1 MGSASPSAKRAP
13 RTARPRKERLVTKVA
28 RLAAFLCVVSLALAA
43 VAAHRAHADVEDAA
57 LSLGDELGKLG
68 EAGEARAIRLNGQ
81 SVHVAASTEDVAI
94 GDALDRFEAYC
105 RGGSA
110 GLADGF
116 DELPESVRS
125 RVPPSAGR
133 RAAAGILREETASRG
148 VVACVVRPDGEAEGG
163 VLDLVDRLGT
173 LAESGDLSALGHL
186 RYFHVRATAKGRSHV
201 VAAWTDGP
209 FLLSA
214 MFPDAGDA
222 PGADPRFAP
231 RPPESVRLLSAE
243 IDGVPYAVRLYDAA
257 GTPERVFAAY
267 DQAVRGRGFT
277 VLARNPEHPTSG
289 VYHRGE
295 SDLIVTVDGD
305 DRGRSLVSLVETSNL
320 RQIPGSLR

>member
-1 MGSASPSAKRAP
+1 MS
-13 RTARPRKERLVTKVA
+13 ARPKARRARPERLAYKLA
-28 RLAAFLCVVSLALAA
+28 RLAAFLCVVCLAFAA
-43 VAAHRAHADVEDAA
+43 VAAHRAHADVADAA

-81 SVHVAASTEDVAI
+81 SIHVSASTEDVAL

-110 GLADGF
+110 ALADGF
-116 DELPESVRS
+116 DALPEGVRA
-125 RVPPSAGR
+125 RVPDGAGR
-133 RAAAGILREETASRG
+133 RAAAGILREQTASRG
-148 VVACVVRPDGEAEGG
+148 VVACVVRPEGEAEGG

-173 LAESGDLSALGHL
+173 VASSGDLSALGHL
-186 RYFHVRATAKGRSHV
+186 RYFHVRSTAKGRSHV

-214 MFPDAGDA
+214 MFPDGGDA
-222 PGADPRFAP
+222 PGGDPRFAP
-231 RPPESVRLLSAE
+231 RPGDSVRILSAE
-243 IDGVPYAVRLYDAA
+243 IEGVPYAVRLYDAA
-257 GTPERVFAAY
+257 GTPERVFAGY
-267 DQAVRGRGFT
+267 DEAVRARGFAI
-277 VLARNPEHPTSG
+277 LARNPEHPTSG

-320 RQIPGSLR
+320 RQIPGGLR